1 VLAVRSGAG
10 AVRGGVL
17 ASRLDL
23 VEDPIWVAGSSRS
36 VAPSSRSQERPAK
49 VAPVGRGDGRWPP
62 IAVAAA
68 ADRVRAYKPTRA
80 RLFWR
85 WGPALLL
92 AAASGAVVIGA
103 GTVMERALVGAAPLR
118 PGLRERAS
126 GQLGKD
132 GCGQL
137 YVVRPGDTI
146 WSVAVRYDQGG
157 DPRPLMDQLEGEIG
171 GGVLQ
176 PGEQLIVP

>member
-1 VLAVRSGAG
+1 VVAVRSGAG
-10 AVRGGVL
+10 EVRAGVL
-17 ASRLDL
+17 ASRSDIA
-23 VEDPIWVAGSSRS
+23 EDPIWVAEPSRA
-36 VAPSSRSQERPAK
+36 VAPSSRSHERRAK
-49 VAPVGRGDGRWPP
+49 VAPVGRGDGRRPP
-62 IAVAAA
+62 AAVGAAA
-68 ADRVRAYKPTRA
+68 GRLRPYKPTRA

-85 WGPALLL
+85 WGPTLLL

-103 GTVMERALVGAAPLR
+103 GTVMQRALAGAAPLR
-118 PGLRERAS
+118 PGLRECAS
-126 GQLGKD
+126 GQVGKD

-157 DPRPLMDQLEGEIG
+157 DPRQLMDQLEGEIG
-171 GGVLQ
+171 GGALQ